1 MSKKTDKAPAAESDA
16 APKKRSKLKLA
27 IFALVPLL
35 LGGGGYAGWT
45 MFLAGPAEEPH
56 AAEAPEGGDHS
67 PDHAPKKPDPI
78 RVAAIRLE
86 VASETSYT
94 YSFALS
100 ELLKA
105 QCGKV
110 NVEALKAASE
120 KEAENDGVLV
130 NLSWQA
136 ATRRLTTITEKS
148 CDYMRAEII
157 AADNKALALAQPAAA
172 KGGHGEPAAG
182 HGEPAGHGEA
192 KGGSHGETKAAS
204 H

>member
-1 MSKKTDKAPAAESDA
+1 MSKKTDKAPAAETSA
-16 APKKRSKLKLA
+16 EPKKRSKLKLA

-45 MFLAGPAEEPH
+45 MFLAGPDEEAQ
-56 AAEAPEGGDHS
+56 AAEVAEGGDHS

-86 VASETSYT
+86 VASETSFT

-110 NVEALKAASE
+110 NVEALKAASD

-130 NLSWQA
+130 SLSWQA

-148 CDYMRAEII
+148 CDYMRAEIT
-157 AADNKALALAQPAAA
+157 AADNKALALAQPATA
-172 KGGHGEPAAG
+172 KG
-182 HGEPAGHGEA
+182 GHGEA
-192 KGGSHGETKAAS
+192 KGGHGEAKADGHGEAKAAS